1 MKRRYLWICIPFWLA
16 LPTKAHALF
25 GVGDVV
31 FDPTMYASQLLQL
44 QQETTQVT
52 TLAQQLQYMVK
63 NTTGGNAGLFQS
75 NQGLLTN
82 LGDLITEQQGLSYTF
97 QGLQQ
102 QFGQL
107 YPGYQTTTVPGAQSP
122 QRSADSTLNTLN
134 GALASA
140 QAQAQNFQAEQ
151 SALQNLELRN
161 QAAVGNLQAVQ
172 LSNEIALAQAQQLQL
187 LRQLVMAQMNS
198 QNVAAANQV
207 NSQVQSNLAAQAIL
221 SGQPSPEIPDWL
233 HATDGPPAQP

>member
-1 MKRRYLWICIPFWLA
+1 MKKRYLWLGILFWLA
-16 LPTKAHALF
+16 LPTYVHALF
-25 GVGDVV
+25 GVGDEV
-31 FDPTMYASQLLQL
+31 FDPTMYASQLQQL
-44 QQETTQVT
+44 QQETAQVT

-82 LGDLITEQQGLSYTF
+82 LGDLITEQQGLSYAF

-107 YPGYQTTTVPGAQSP
+107 YPGYQTTTVRGAQSP

-151 SALQNLELRN
+151 VALHNLELRN
-161 QAAVGNLQAVQ
+161 QTAVGNLQAVQ

-187 LRQLVMAQMNS
+187 LRQLIMAEMNS
-198 QNVAAANQV
+198 QNVTAANQV

-221 SGQPSPEIPDWL
+221 SGEPSPGVPDWL
-233 HATDGPPAQP
+233 HATDGAPTQP